1 MNIFDKFIILLVFQ
15 PLLTSVVLFFFGNL
29 FGVKGAI
36 FFVTFFN
43 FFQLFFFWFYYIN
56 FFFSTT
62 PILINIDFGLW
73 FYFDDISSHF
83 SFIFDGLSML
93 MIQLVLAISF
103 ITQIYSFFYMK
114 NDPNL
119 VRFLSY
125 LSLFTFFMLVLIT
138 ADNLIL
144 FFLGWEGV
152 GLCSYLL
159 IGFWDSRAE
168 ARSAALKAV
177 AINRIGDCFF
187 IAGVS
192 LIISLVRS
200 VEFSIIF
207 LTIKY
212 FKESYIIIFNYQIY
226 YFTVI
231 CSFFVIAIMAKSSQL
246 GLHIWL
252 ADAMEGP
259 TPVSALIHAAT
270 MVTAGIYFML
280 RFSIIFEL
288 TENIQNFIALI
299 GAFTAFFG
307 ASVAAFQYDVKKII
321 AYSTCSQ
328 LGYMICVCG
337 FGGYKFAFYHL
348 ITHGYF
354 KALLF
359 FSAGVLIHN
368 FQGEQDIRKM
378 GGLYNLMPLTFSFFI
393 VGLSCLMGLPG
404 TSGFDS
410 KEKILDY
417 VSIHSSSVGVVSYF
431 LLLFAMSFTV
441 FYSCKLIYYIFF
453 QIPNGSWPKYKYFQI
468 SSKEIPNYV
477 SIALV
482 FLSFFSLFIDSHIQH
497 LIVGTGN
504 NFLNNSFF
512 FFNIKNEEL
521 FLESFAYK
529 NRLFPFFFMFV
540 GFFFFYLSQFVKFN
554 FFWKKSNDYK
564 INIIFFFQKAW
575 YIDYSIIKVFSII
588 FVFFVNSSFYFD
600 KGISEWVGPYGIFK
614 FINSFAN
621 FIEFYFNIKKPSIF
635 STISIL
641 FIIHFF
647 FIFFIFFSPI

>member
-1 MNIFDKFIILLVFQ
+1 MNIFEKFIVLLVFQ
-15 PLLTSVVLFFFGNL
+15 PLLTSIILFFFGNT
-29 FGVKGAI
+29 FGVKGTV
-36 FFVTFFN
+36 FFITFFN
-43 FFQLFFFWFYYIN
+43 FFQLIFFWFYYIN

-62 PILINIDFGLW
+62 PTLINIDFGVW
-73 FYFDDISSHF
+73 FYFDDISSRF
-83 SFIFDGLSML
+83 NFIFDGLSML

-103 ITQIYSFFYMK
+103 ITQVYSFFYMK
-114 NDPNL
+114 NDPNII
-119 VRFLSY
+119 RFMSY

-177 AINRIGDCFF
+177 AVNRIGDCFF

-192 LIISLVRS
+192 IIIFFVRS

-212 FKESYIIIFNYQIY
+212 FKESYIQIFSYQIQ
-226 YFTVI
+226 YFTII
-231 CSFFVIAIMAKSSQL
+231 CSFFIIAIMAKSSQL

-288 TENIQNFIALI
+288 TENVQNFIALT

-359 FSAGVLIHN
+359 FSAGILIHN

-417 VSIHSSSVGVVSYF
+417 ISIQNSYSGIISYF
-431 LLLFAMSFTV
+431 LLLFAMSFTI

-453 QIPNGSWPKYKYFQI
+453 QVPNGSWPKYKYFQTN
-468 SSKEIPNYV
+468 SKEIPNYV
-477 SIALV
+477 SVALL

-497 LIVGTGN
+497 LIAGTGN
-504 NFLNNSFF
+504 SFLNNSFF

-521 FLESFAYK
+521 FMESFAYK
-529 NRLFPFFFMFV
+529 NRVFPFFFIFI
-540 GFFFFYLSQFVKFN
+540 GFFFFYLSQSVKFN
-554 FFWKKSNDYK
+554 FYQKKINDYR

-575 YIDYSIIKVFSII
+575 YIDYAIMKFFSVI
-588 FVFFVNSSFYFD
+588 FIFFVNSSFYFD
-600 KGISEWVGPYGIFK
+600 KGVSEWIGPYGISK
-614 FINSFAN
+614 FINSFSN
-621 FIEFYFNIKKPSIF
+621 SIEFYFNIKKPSIF

-647 FIFFIFFSPI
+647 FIFFVFFFNI